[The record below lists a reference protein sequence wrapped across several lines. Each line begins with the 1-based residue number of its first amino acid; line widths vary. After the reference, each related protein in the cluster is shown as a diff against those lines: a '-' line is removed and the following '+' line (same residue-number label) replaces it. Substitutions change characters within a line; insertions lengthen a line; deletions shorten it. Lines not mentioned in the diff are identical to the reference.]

1 MDGWMDGWIDGWM
14 DGWMDACMHACMHGC
29 MDAWMHG
36 CMDAWMHGWMDG
48 CMDAWMHACMDAW
61 MHGCMDAWM
70 HGWMDAWNH
79 GCMDA
84 WMHGC
89 MDAWMHGCMDAW
101 MHVEFNLLHSAFLK
115 VSCSAATEKG
125 SFPTFSTMC
134 WRSSSLTSG
143 KSSATNWPAPVHKGL
158 DWKPKSQQRCRNL
171 VYKIL
176 LWKPCDFHPRYT
188 NHPILVA
195 SAIATA
201 LPCCDQYQGLS
212 PQLLHCSF
220 LDLSFEG
227 RQPIR
232 SDPFCAASSLKQHV
246 A

>member
-1 MDGWMDGWIDGWM
+1 MDGWM
-14 DGWMDACMHACMHGC
+14 DGWMDGCMHACMHACMDAWMHGC

-36 CMDAWMHGWMDG
+36 CMDAWMHG
-48 CMDAWMHACMDAW
+48 CMDAW

-70 HGWMDAWNH
+70 HGCMDAWMHGCTDARMH

-125 SFPTFSTMC
+125 SFQ
-134 WRSSSLTSG
+134 RSPRCVGGHPRSPLEIVRNKLACPGAQRSGLKTQVTATLQKSSVQNTPVKNPVTSIHATLTIPSSLLQRSPPHFHV
-143 KSSATNWPAPVHKGL
+143 ATNTKGYL
-158 DWKPKSQQRCRNL
+158 HNCSIAL
-171 VYKIL
+171 FGSV
-176 LWKPCDFHPRYT
+176 LWRQTTHQIR
-188 NHPILVA
+188 PI
-195 SAIATA
+195 
-201 LPCCDQYQGLS
+201 
-212 PQLLHCSF
+212 
-220 LDLSFEG
+220 
-227 RQPIR
+227 
-232 SDPFCAASSLKQHV
+232 CAASSLKQHV